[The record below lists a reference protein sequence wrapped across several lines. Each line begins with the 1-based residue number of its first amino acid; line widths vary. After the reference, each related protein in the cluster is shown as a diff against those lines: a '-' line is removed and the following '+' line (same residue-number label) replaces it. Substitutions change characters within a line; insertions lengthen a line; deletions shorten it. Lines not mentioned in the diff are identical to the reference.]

1 MFKPTM
7 LKSKVRRQYKN
18 LKPGGIDKK
27 DMERKFA
34 SAGPN
39 KQMYE
44 MYNMN
49 MRNSAMNEPI
59 GYFINN
65 QNDLQGSNIFNNTS
79 TENFNIVSDQNSK
92 S

>member
-7 LKSKVRRQYKN
+7 LKSRVKRYQKERKTGAV
-18 LKPGGIDKK
+18 DKK

-44 MYNMN
+44 MYNMSL
-49 MRNSAMNEPI
+49 RNSAMNEPI
-59 GYFINN
+59 GYFMN
-65 QNDLQGSNIFNNTS
+65 QQKSTPMTNIFNNTS
-79 TENFNIVSDQNSK
+79 SENFNNLV
-92 S
+92 

>member
-27 DMERKFA
+27 DMERKFG